1 MFSYTQPFFKSLEST
16 QHLSPFGYEGSVQI
30 LCHSYPAEGRVQMS
44 RHQDRNGSV
53 EFCPWSNS
61 CHCVASQPFCFLL
74 LIKFIPSLSL
84 TSSHSFLLLLFT
96 RTLSFLLYFSSFF
109 LFFISLFL
117 VVENHT
123 RFLLSN
129 WNFSPL
135 PFLLS
140 FLSFTLLL
148 SSTISSSS
156 MTFLSSFFLSSLLTY
171 LTYFCISSFLPSW
184 LLQYA
189 PPTVHGGSSEEPVRR
204 KAQSKANRNWM
215 NDLAGQQEFLLL
227 LVF

>member
-109 LFFISLFL
+109 LFSFL
-117 VVENHT
+117 C
-123 RFLLSN
+123 FLLSKITHAS
-129 WNFSPL
+129 FFQIGTFLHFLSFFHSFL
-135 PFLLS
+135 LLS
-140 FLSFTLLL
+140 FFLPQFLLPQ
-148 SSTISSSS
+148 
-156 MTFLSSFFLSSLLTY
+156 Y
-171 LTYFCISSFLPSW
+171 LSFLPFFC
-184 LLQYA
+184 LPY
-189 PPTVHGGSSEEPVRR
+189 
-204 KAQSKANRNWM
+204 
-215 NDLAGQQEFLLL
+215 
-227 LVF
+227 